1 MRVHYHNGLPFDKY
15 IPMLS
20 QSQSDISDLGLLYG
34 AVNIYNQIF
43 INNNLTNIVTRL
55 LCFSSDSFGMTRNK

>member
-20 QSQSDISDLGLLYG
+20 QNDISDLGLLYG
-34 AVNIYNQIF
+34 TVNICNQIF

>member
-20 QSQSDISDLGLLYG
+20 QNDISDLGLLYG
-34 AVNIYNQIF
+34 TVNICNQIF
-43 INNNLTNIVTRL
+43 IDNNLTNIVTRL

>member
-20 QSQSDISDLGLLYG
+20 QSDISDLGLLYG
-34 AVNIYNQIF
+34 AVNINNQIF

-55 LCFSSDSFGMTRNK
+55 LCFSFDSFGMTRNK